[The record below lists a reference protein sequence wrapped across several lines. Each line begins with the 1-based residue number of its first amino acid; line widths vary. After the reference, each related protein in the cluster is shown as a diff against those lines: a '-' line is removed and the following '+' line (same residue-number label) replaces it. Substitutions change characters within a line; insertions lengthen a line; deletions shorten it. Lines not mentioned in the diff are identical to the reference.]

1 MLSRQMADLGQ
12 YGWRLPSSGGDLAS
26 LLGGRG
32 FCREASLPI
41 NHGLLADVFARDE
54 DVLFSR
60 LVEEILC
67 FVVIIESSC
76 SEERDVSCADEN
88 CTCSFAFLRPI
99 SLQEPNREREIWAQR
114 LLM

>member
-1 MLSRQMADLGQ
+1 VADLGQ

-32 FCREASLPI
+32 FCREASLPV

-54 DVLFSR
+54 DLLFSR
-60 LVEEILC
+60 SPIG
-67 FVVIIESSC
+67 
-76 SEERDVSCADEN
+76 SERFGRSGC
-88 CTCSFAFLRPI
+88 P
-99 SLQEPNREREIWAQR
+99 